1 MGRGS
6 SGASGGGGSS
16 AKSSSLAAKI
26 VAQFEKLI
34 KNANSLD
41 ELDDIVE
48 RAANNDIISN
58 EQYSAIYN
66 LAMNK
71 AKSWSPI

>member
-6 SGASGGGGSS
+6 SGASGGGSS